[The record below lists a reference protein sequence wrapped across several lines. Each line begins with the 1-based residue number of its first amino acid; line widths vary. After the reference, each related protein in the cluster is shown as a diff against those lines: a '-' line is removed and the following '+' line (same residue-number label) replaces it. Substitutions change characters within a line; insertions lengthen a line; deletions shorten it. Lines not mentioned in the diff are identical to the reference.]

1 MTIDDITSFLDQ
13 QGVRY
18 DLSDIQYGK
27 CVRTTSGEVV
37 NIYDSGKC
45 VVQGKNTALKQ
56 ELQALTQSG
65 MMPAPASGGAQPPG
79 TASPP
84 NLDIFVVY
92 GHDVDA
98 RNALELMLR
107 RMGLNPIILAQLPSD
122 GDTIIE
128 KLEKYLRD
136 SAGVGYACVLLTPD
150 DEGHRSGADEEKR
163 YRARQNVILEL
174 GMVLARVGR
183 QRVSILYKGS
193 VERPSDIDGLIYLPF
208 EERVEEVGPALFKNL
223 DAAGYAP
230 KSGAL

>member
-1 MTIDDITSFLDQ
+1 MTIDDVTSFLDQ

-18 DLSDIQYGK
+18 EVSDIQYGRR
-27 CVRTTSGEVV
+27 VRAASGEVV
-37 NIYDSGKC
+37 NMYDSGKC

-56 ELQALTQSG
+56 ELAALTQSG
-65 MMPAPASGGAQPPG
+65 MMPAAPSSAQTRG
-79 TASPP
+79 TTSPP
-84 NLDIFVVY
+84 NQDIFVVY

-150 DEGHRSGADEEKR
+150 DEGHRRGADEEKR

-174 GMVLARVGR
+174 GMVLSRIGR

-208 EERVEEVGPALFKNL
+208 EERVEEVSPALFKNL
-223 DAAGYAP
+223 DSAGYAP
-230 KSGAL
+230 KALAL